1 MKNNNN
7 IFKRIILHQTS
18 TKIIYQ
24 DNLVTAFNDIYP
36 QSPVHILIVPNHF
49 IETCNNINH
58 SHELTLG
65 RMLLVCSKLAKQKNI
80 DKNGYRIVINCNKH
94 GCQEIFYLHIH
105 LLGGR
110 QGSKIYY

>member
-1 MKNNNN
+1 MKNNND
-7 IFKRIILHQTS
+7 IFKKIILHKTS

-36 QSPVHILIVPNHF
+36 KSPVHILIIPNNF
-49 IETCNNINH
+49 IETFNDINH
-58 SHELTLG
+58 THELILG
-65 RMLLVCSKLAKQKNI
+65 RMLLVASKIAKQKSI
-80 DKNGYRIVINCNKH
+80 DKDGYRIVINCNKH

-110 QGSKIYY
+110 QGSKEYY